1 MKDDITI
8 DKKTGEYLIDPKY
21 MLSKLEGEWSRFIN
35 IDETCYWIQDE
46 QKLTEMERIGYIL
59 PSDSQLRP
67 DIVLWRMGL
76 ETKAQEAKT
85 YLEEIQRRDK
95 DLRKKDY

>member
-1 MKDDITI
+1 
-8 DKKTGEYLIDPKY
+8 
-21 MLSKLEGEWSRFIN
+21 
-35 IDETCYWIQDE
+35 
-46 QKLTEMERIGYIL
+46 MERIGYIL